1 MGRLKDKV
9 VVITGGAGAIG
20 SACAELAAHEGAHV
34 VVADINEA
42 GAIATAAHLRAA
54 GRHAEAFALDLGD
67 EASIRASLD
76 FTVSRF
82 GGVDALVN
90 NAAAL
95 DLVRHGDGGIE
106 NMDVAVWDE
115 TMRIN
120 LRGTMLACKYA
131 IPLMRARGGGSIVN
145 VSSGSAMRGS
155 LSVSAYAASK
165 SAIATLS
172 QYVAAQ
178 HGHEGIR
185 CNTIYPGLIL
195 TPSTEKIFEAAHDQ
209 ILEHTLSPR
218 LGKPA
223 DIAWAMFFLIADEG
237 AYINGQSLPVDGGIV
252 SHQKYWLD
260 LPRREARAAAGID
273 LSG

>member
-1 MGRLKDKV
+1 LSRLKDKV
-9 VVITGGAGAIG
+9 VVVTGGGGAIG
-20 SACAELAAHEGAHV
+20 SACAELAVREGAHV
-34 VVADINEA
+34 VIADIDEA
-42 GAIATAAHLRAA
+42 GAIATAARLARDGAS
-54 GRHAEAFALDLGD
+54 AETVIMDLGD
-67 EASIRASLD
+67 ETSIRASLD
-76 FTVSRF
+76 FAVSRF
-82 GGVDALVN
+82 GGLDALIN

-95 DLVRHGDGGIE
+95 NLVRNGDGGIE
-106 NMDVAVWDE
+106 NMDVALWDE

-145 VSSGSAMRGS
+145 ISSGSAMRGS
-155 LSVSAYAASK
+155 LSISAYAASK

-195 TPSTEKIFEAAHDQ
+195 TPSTERIFESSRAA

-223 DIAWAMFFLIADEG
+223 DIAWAMLFLIADEG
-237 AYINGQSLPVDGGIV
+237 AYVNGQSLPVDGGVV

-260 LPRREARAAAGID
+260 LPRG
-273 LSG
+273 